1 MPFGSD
7 PFVHESPTM
16 FAFVGN
22 VDGPTV
28 SRTDETVPKSA
39 SPDSQP
45 PRPRRKRSQVS
56 RACDWCRV
64 HRIKCDNHY
73 PCLNCQNRGG
83 QCSNDRSNEF
93 RTLPHAFR
101 EIERLRKRNQE
112 LQKELEEERT
122 RNRSQAA
129 PPAGASNPQAPTSQ
143 SDPWVPHPAP
153 SRSIDDRSS
162 SQWEGVFTS
171 TARSPAKT
179 WYGASSLLYFIN
191 RVNICLS
198 SRLQRQFPEHSMQPN
213 SASRL
218 LDGPA
223 SPPDKPT
230 DVPSLV
236 SRPDIT
242 KEYLTASQEEYF
254 LNLYW
259 QSHHISLLA
268 LNEDDFKQHYKSLW
282 TGSRKTRKP
291 SALVDIVLALCMQYG
306 MAQRQAKNNPSLRS
320 ADIDTNDATLAGRW
334 HYCRCQTLLACELE
348 SPKISTLQCYILSVV
363 WLCWASFQNM
373 ADSTLAIA
381 TRTAQMLGLHLPP
394 PQDMPQREKDLRKRL
409 WWSIYVA
416 EAKTSMKLGR
426 PFMLHL
432 SQAGVGL
439 PSDDHE
445 AAARSGS
452 DFAPLDDHT
461 TWLSWDLHNT
471 KLVLAVRNIY
481 TAFYDKYLG
490 IFNNDGIAIST
501 VEAYADSLSTHMK
514 TLERW
519 VQDVPSALKIPRKDH
534 GTPFST
540 DCSPLD
546 MEQFA
551 PLWVQRQRLL
561 LELLYHNLCVN
572 LYRPFIWLKPAALHS
587 QSTLSV
593 ELLQSTPFAD
603 TCCRNCASHAME
615 FTSIMRQVMSTTDLL
630 TGWHEAFGW
639 QWSCA
644 ISLVAYVLTY
654 SHDGEQ
660 TRAAREAINDA
671 IEVLNSFGGSFAV
684 AASAANVVRSL
695 SATVDQIVA
704 SQRHFMSTLQLGAEE
719 HGAISHGDQSVGMM
733 PLTEQPSTTVGQI
746 NGGFPDWDGEAL
758 VTVQGILSGSMDMA
772 FAIDGYNSTY
782 TLWPNNAGPTG

>member
-1 MPFGSD
+1 
-7 PFVHESPTM
+7 M
-16 FAFVGN
+16 FTFVGN
-22 VDGPTV
+22 VDG
-28 SRTDETVPKSA
+28 SKMSKSDEPVLNFA
-39 SPDSQP
+39 SPDTQP
-45 PRPRRKRSQVS
+45 PRPRQKRSQVS

-64 HRIKCDNHY
+64 HRIKCDNNH
-73 PCLNCQNRGG
+73 PCLNCKNRGG
-83 QCSNDRSNEF
+83 QCSNDRTNEF

-112 LQKELEEERT
+112 LQKELEEERS
-122 RNRSQAA
+122 RNRNQAA
-129 PPAGASNPQAPTSQ
+129 PPAGVSNPQVSTSQ
-143 SDPWVPHPAP
+143 SNPWVPP
-153 SRSIDDRSS
+153 SASGSPSIDDRSS

-179 WYGASSLLYFIN
+179 WYGPSSLLYFIN
-191 RVNICLS
+191 RMNICLS
-198 SRLQRQFPEHSMQPN
+198 SRLQEQFPEHFMQPN

-230 DVPSLV
+230 DVLNQDL
-236 SRPDIT
+236 RPDIT
-242 KEYLTASQEEYF
+242 KEYLTPTQEEYF
-254 LNLYW
+254 LDLYW
-259 QSHHISLLA
+259 QSHHTSLLV
-268 LNEDDFKQHYKSLW
+268 LYEDDFKQHYKSLW

-306 MAQRQAKNNPSLRS
+306 MAQRQAKNNSSLRS

-334 HYCRCQTLLACELE
+334 HYCRCQTLLTCELE
-348 SPKISTLQCYILSVV
+348 SPTLSTLQCNILSVI

-426 PFMLHL
+426 PFMIHL
-432 SQAGVGL
+432 SHASVGL

-461 TWLSWDLHNT
+461 TWLSWDVHNT
-471 KLVLAVRNIY
+471 KLAIAVRSVY
-481 TAFYDKYLG
+481 TAFYDKYMD
-490 IFNNDGIAIST
+490 IFNGDSIAIST
-501 VEAYADSLSTHMK
+501 VESHADSFSTHMK
-514 TLERW
+514 SLERW
-519 VQDVPSALKIPRKDH
+519 VLDVPSALKIPRKDH

-540 DCSPLD
+540 ERSPLD

-572 LYRPFIWLKPAALHS
+572 LYRPFIWLTPAALHS
-587 QSTLSV
+587 LTGLTAES
-593 ELLQSTPFAD
+593 LQSTPFVD
-603 TCCRNCASHAME
+603 TCCRKCASHAME
-615 FTSIMRQVMSTTDLL
+615 FTSIMRQVLSTTDLL
-630 TGWHEAFGW
+630 TGWHETFQW
-639 QWSCA
+639 QWNCA
-644 ISLVAYVLTY
+644 ISLVAFVLAY

-660 TRAAREAINDA
+660 TRAAREAIDDA
-671 IEVLNSFGGSFAV
+671 IDVLNTFGSSFAV

-704 SQRHFMSTLQLGAEE
+704 SQRHTMSNLRLGEEE
-719 HGAISHGDQSVGMM
+719 HGSIAHEDQSVGIM
-733 PLTEQPSTTVGQI
+733 PLGEQPSTIVGQI
-746 NGGFPDWDGEAL
+746 DAVFPDWDGEAL

-782 TLWPNNAGPTG
+782 TLWPNNQGPPG